1 MQPSTIL
8 TWRVSYTQRCAS
20 RQKQKPRVV
29 GAERHRRLRT
39 VHWPAGTWSNLRRQ
53 FFGHDHT
60 DGAGRYGRFASRMD
74 TSLRTLN
81 EVKITSEKR
90 ISRTEKWRYWSCEL
104 EDDSKVSVN
113 IQTKPDGQKSML
125 AINHDKLR
133 SADAVE
139 QWRSFWRQFY
149 TN

>member
-1 MQPSTIL
+1 
-8 TWRVSYTQRCAS
+8 
-20 RQKQKPRVV
+20 
-29 GAERHRRLRT
+29 
-39 VHWPAGTWSNLRRQ
+39 
-53 FFGHDHT
+53 
-60 DGAGRYGRFASRMD
+60 MD

-90 ISRTEKWRYWSCEL
+90 ISQTEKWRYWSCEL

-125 AINHDKLR
+125 AINHDKL
-133 SADAVE
+133 SSPDAVE